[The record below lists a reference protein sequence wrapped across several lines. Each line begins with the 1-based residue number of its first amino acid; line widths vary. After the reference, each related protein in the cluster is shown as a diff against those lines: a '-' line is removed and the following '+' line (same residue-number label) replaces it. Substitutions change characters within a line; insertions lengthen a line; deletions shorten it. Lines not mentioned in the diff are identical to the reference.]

1 MPESSPIGRSAAE
14 QHGDGATA
22 IARVL
27 LDSPLPQL
35 DRLFDY
41 RIPPRLRALA
51 VPGVR
56 VTVPLRAAG
65 RQASG
70 YLIEVVDEQ
79 SFEGVLSELV
89 DVVSAVPVLRPEVYR
104 LIRRAADRAAGTA
117 SDLARLVIPTRQ
129 VRVEKAWLARRA
141 AEQAAI
147 EEAVSEDATAADAAS
162 EGPAAE
168 DATSEGPAA
177 EGPAV
182 TAPVV
187 LGYDPAAID
196 ALLDPA
202 APGPRRRVALT
213 AIPEPAPVPDPD
225 APSGRRWMPAAA
237 RTLAEL
243 AAATLARG
251 RSAIVSVPDYRDLEN
266 VAAALTVLVP
276 ADGVARVD
284 AGQSNPDRYR
294 GFLRALE
301 PRPVIVLGM
310 RTAVAAPAHDLGLIA
325 LWDDG
330 DGLHV
335 EPHAPGVHT
344 RDLALLR
351 QEDSGAALVLASHA
365 RTTDVQRLVEVGY
378 VGELAPTPARR
389 RRITPT
395 AQLTSADGPAAR
407 ARIPSTAWRTVAAA
421 LDEGPVLVQ
430 VARPGYAPR
439 LACADCGETARCTAC
454 QGPIAQKRQGA
465 TPACQ
470 WCGALAVEW
479 RCNRCEGERWRTV
492 GSGSGRTAD
501 ELGRAFPGA
510 RIIVADGEAGVQH
523 VPAGR
528 TLVVA
533 TRGAEPVA
541 EGGYRAVL
549 LLDGERMLA
558 RESLRV
564 VEDCVRWWCT
574 AAALAA
580 PDAPVMLVGVG
591 GAVASALAM
600 GQPERIAAEEL
611 ADRRLL
617 RFPPAVR
624 VAAMVGEPEQVARAS
639 AEVAALEGVDVLG
652 PVELDEDRVRAI
664 VRFDYARGAEVAETL
679 KVALIRSATAKP
691 RRVDG
696 RPPRRRVPGLR
707 VRFDDHEPF
716 DDPAPGRPAASPAR
730 AADAPPSGRMGG

>member
-1 MPESSPIGRSAAE
+1 MTDAGVEPGSAV
-14 QHGDGATA
+14 
-22 IARVL
+22 ARVL

-41 RIPPRLRALA
+41 RIPARLRAA
-51 VPGVR
+51 AIPGVR

-70 YLIEVVDEQ
+70 YLVEVVEEQ

-89 DVVSAVPVLRPEVYR
+89 DVVSAAPVLSPDVYR

-129 VRVEKAWLARRA
+129 VRVEKAWLARR
-141 AEQAAI
+141 E
-147 EEAVSEDATAADAAS
+147 
-162 EGPAAE
+162 
-168 DATSEGPAA
+168 A
-177 EGPAV
+177 EGATPA
-182 TAPVV
+182 APVV
-187 LGYDPAAID
+187 DAPAVVGYDPAAIE

-202 APGPRRRVALT
+202 APGQRRRMALA
-213 AIPEPAPVPDPD
+213 AIPEPAPVPDPE
-225 APSGRRWMPAAA
+225 APSGQRWMPAAA

-266 VAAALTVLVP
+266 VAAALAALVP

-310 RTAVAAPAHDLGLIA
+310 RTAVAAPAHALGLIA

-335 EPHAPGVHT
+335 EQHAPGVHT

-378 VGELAPTPARR
+378 VDELAPSPARR

-407 ARIPSTAWRTVAAA
+407 ARIPSAAWRAVAAA
-421 LDEGPVLVQ
+421 LEEGPVLVQ

-439 LACADCGETARCTAC
+439 IACADCGETARCTAC
-454 QGPIAQKRQGA
+454 QGPIAQKRAGA

-479 RCNRCEGERWRTV
+479 RCSRCEGERWRTV

-580 PDAPVMLVGVG
+580 RDAPVILVGVG
-591 GAVASALAM
+591 GSVASALAM

-639 AEVAALEGVDVLG
+639 AEVAALESVDVLG
-652 PVELDEDRVRAI
+652 PVELDEERVRAI

-696 RPPRRRVPGLR
+696 RPPRRRAPGLR

-716 DDPAPGRPAASPAR
+716 DDPAGGPPSASAR
-730 AADAPPSGRMGG
+730 AGGAPGQGRMGG